1 MTKLQGP
8 NFQNAIKCQRKEGR
22 KVKLTAIFSK
32 GLSTRNDEMKKKKKK
47 KKKRKNFLI
56 LLHTYFS
63 PTTPPKI
70 KTFVKRFA

>member
-1 MTKLQGP
+1 
-8 NFQNAIKCQRKEGR
+8 
-22 KVKLTAIFSK
+22 VKLTAIFSK

-47 KKKRKNFLI
+47 KKRKNVLI

>member
-47 KKKRKNFLI
+47 KKRKNVLI